1 MLNSTCR
8 TPRGIAFLVIMLSA
22 LMAQGQTRK
31 YSNEFLNIGVGA
43 RALGMSGANVA
54 SVQDATAGYWN
65 PAGLTDMKSDLEI
78 AAMHAEYFAGIAQ
91 YDYAA
96 IAKPIDSTSTI
107 AISVIR
113 FGVDDIPN
121 TTQLIDADGQLN
133 YDRITR
139 FSAVDY
145 AFMVSYAKRLKVP
158 GLSVGGNAK
167 VVHRIIGDFATSWGF
182 GIDLAAIQQ
191 VKNWRFALMARD
203 ITTTYNAWNYTLD
216 EETQQVFLATGN
228 ELPQNGLEITL
239 PRFILGA
246 AYKRDFNRLSVLG
259 EVNAVMSTDGRRN
272 TLVSGDPISLDPL
285 LGVEIGYINMIFLRA
300 GIGNIQK
307 IKTFRNTEEYT
318 IQPNLGIGL
327 RLGNFHLDYALT
339 DIGDQSDALYSNVF
353 SLRFQIFK
361 RDSQ

>member
-1 MLNSTCR
+1 MLNSFCR
-8 TPRGIAFLVIMLSA
+8 APRGIAVLALTLST
-22 LMAQGQTRK
+22 LLAQGQTRK

-107 AISVIR
+107 AISMVR

-145 AFMVSYAKRLKVP
+145 AFLVSYAKRLRVP

-191 VKNWRFALMARD
+191 VNNWRFALMARD

-239 PRFILGA
+239 PRFVFGA
-246 AYKRDFNRLSVLG
+246 AYKKDFNRLSVLG

-285 LGVEIGYINMIFLRA
+285 LGVEFGYINMIYLRA

-318 IQPNLGIGL
+318 VQPNIGIGL

-361 RDSQ
+361 RDSP